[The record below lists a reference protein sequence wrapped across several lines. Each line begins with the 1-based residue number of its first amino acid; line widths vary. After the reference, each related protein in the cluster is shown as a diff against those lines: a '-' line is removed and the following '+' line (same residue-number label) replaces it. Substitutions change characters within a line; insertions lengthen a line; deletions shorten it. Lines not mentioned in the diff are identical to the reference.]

1 MELIQIDVVK
11 TFIGNVFINES
22 GLPPKTVL
30 LDAETGVVYFN
41 GKYPRYDSTGKIM
54 VIPKEQL
61 PGIIARAKAQVAAEI
76 AVKNEEWQKKHG
88 GCYTQV

>member
-1 MELIQIDVVK
+1 
-11 TFIGNVFINES
+11 
-22 GLPPKTVL
+22 
-30 LDAETGVVYFN
+30 
-41 GKYPRYDSTGKIM
+41 M

-76 AVKNEEWQKKHG
+76 AAKNEEWQKKHG

>member
-1 MELIQIDVVK
+1 MELIQIDVAKRFISSNVYVK
-11 TFIGNVFINES
+11 DGELTKV
-22 GLPPKTVL
+22 VL
-30 LDAETGVVYFN
+30 LDTETGVVYFN